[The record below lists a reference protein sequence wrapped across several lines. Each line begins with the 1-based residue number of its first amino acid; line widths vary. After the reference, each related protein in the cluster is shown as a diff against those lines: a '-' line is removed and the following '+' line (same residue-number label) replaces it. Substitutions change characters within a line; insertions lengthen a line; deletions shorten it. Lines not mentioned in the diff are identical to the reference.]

1 MSWVVFDAED
11 YWNFTPTPI
20 DEERQLWW
28 SFAHANSERIDEIL
42 STWNKSPAHFCDQ
55 QHKNSPLH
63 NAAWHIEKFS
73 EELQQTL
80 VPKLISIGIEVD
92 ALNAHGQTVLHMIG
106 ARLGKLIARKP
117 NLIGPNID
125 FTRSVL
131 RHGSQCAVNANGEH
145 PLVEFLAHC
154 TSKNELRKMLD
165 LFADNGADLGVFLN
179 DSAQLN
185 HPRIAQWHE
194 YLNRRAAGEQHQ
206 RLAKEIEQVQAPLSK
221 RKM

>member
-11 YWNFTPTPI
+11 YWNPTPTSV
-20 DEERQLWW
+20 DEERRLWW
-28 SFAHANSERIDEIL
+28 CVAHANSDLIDEIL
-42 STWNKSPAHFCDQ
+42 AKWNKPPAHFCDL

-73 EELQQTL
+73 EELQQTV
-80 VPKLISIGIEVD
+80 VPKLISVGIEVD
-92 ALNAHGQTVLHMIG
+92 ALNANGQTVLHMIG

-125 FTRSVL
+125 FTRNVL
-131 RHGSQCAVNANGEH
+131 RHGAQCAVNSEGEH

-154 TSKNELRKMLD
+154 TSKNEVRKMLD
-165 LFADNGADLGVFLN
+165 LFADHGADLSAFLN
-179 DSAQLN
+179 SPTQLN
-185 HPRIAQWHE
+185 NPRIAQWHE
-194 YLNRRAAGEQHQ
+194 YLNRRAAGEQHH
-206 RLAKEIEQVQAPLSK
+206 RLSQEIEHLQAPSLK

>member
-1 MSWVVFDAED
+1 MSWVIFDAED

-28 SFAHANSERIDEIL
+28 SFAHANSERIEEIL

-73 EELQQTL
+73 SEFQQIFI
-80 VPKLISIGIEVD
+80 PKLISIGIDVD
-92 ALNAHGQTVLHMIG
+92 ALNGHGQTVLHMIG
-106 ARLGKLIARKP
+106 ARIGKSIVEKP
-117 NLIGPNID
+117 HLIGPNID
-125 FTRSVL
+125 FAQYLL
-131 RHGSQCAVNANGEH
+131 RNGAQCAVNANGEH

-154 TSKNELRKMLD
+154 TSKNEVRKILD
-165 LFADNGADLGVFLN
+165 LFANNGADLGVFLN
-179 DSAQLN
+179 CPSQVN

-194 YLNRRAAGEQHQ
+194 YLNRRASGEQQ
-206 RLAKEIEQVQAPLSK
+206 QKLAKEIEHVQAPSSK

>member
-11 YWNFTPTPI
+11 YWNHTPTSV

-28 SFAHANSERIDEIL
+28 CVAHANIDIIDEIL
-42 STWNKSPAHFCDQ
+42 SKWNKPPAHFCDQ
-55 QHKNSPLH
+55 RLSNSPLH

-73 EELQQTL
+73 LELQQTL
-80 VPKLISIGIEVD
+80 VPKLISIGIDVD
-92 ALNAHGQTVLHMIG
+92 ALNGHGQTVLHMIG
-106 ARLGKLIARKP
+106 ARLGQLIARQP

-125 FTRSVL
+125 FTRNVL
-131 RHGSQCAVNANGEH
+131 RHGAQCAVNANGEH

-154 TSKNELRKMLD
+154 TSKNEVRKMLD
-165 LFADNGADLGVFLN
+165 LFADHGADLGVFLN
-179 DSAQLN
+179 NPAQRN

-194 YLNRRAAGEQHQ
+194 YLTRRASGEQQQ
-206 RLAKEIEQVQAPLSK
+206 RLAKEIAHVNAPSSK